1 MANILKTHPSDW
13 KYVSEGGATIVLSYI
28 GPSRFPFDGKV
39 LRLRKSKR
47 QHSEVVDQLLPF
59 RDSRLDEEPDDPT
72 VDFQLKCMARLIPP
86 EHLPKLETILLD
98 GHWLEELALLQ
109 DPHRPQSRREEDGI
123 DLTRKKGV
131 LATDLIGGNELSVE
145 IKVLIEGYSLSPPL
159 TILRRF
165 SQSGRSYPTPRIF
178 RWILVP

>member
-1 MANILKTHPSDW
+1 MAIILKTHPSDW
-13 KYVSEGGATIVLSYI
+13 KYVSEGGATIVLSYT
-28 GPSRFPFDGKV
+28 GPSRIPFDGKV

-47 QHSEVVDQLLPF
+47 QHSKVVTF
-59 RDSRLDEEPDDPT
+59 EDSGLDEEPDDQT
-72 VDFQLKCMARLIPP
+72 IDFQLKCMARLIPP

-98 GHWLEELALLQ
+98 GQWLEELALLH

-145 IKVLIEGYSLSPPL
+145 IKVC
-159 TILRRF
+159 TH
-165 SQSGRSYPTPRIF
+165 
-178 RWILVP
+178 